1 MAHITRFGSGFVQKA
16 LFTDVKIHATITAI
30 NNIHNLLAFTNVTFT
45 NFWFW
50 RLQHNAQV
58 MVRGVMTGKLL
69 CKEAF
74 LAEVHIARFA
84 VEQVSNNR
92 VHFTMIASLAM
103 KKQPTFNFRYL
114 NSNYFMIF
122 LMGELLWNSP
132 RVETIFTQIET
143 LAVLTMK
150 SEATNW
156 ITQAAITL
164 KILVLQHFKRH
175 IL

>member
-1 MAHITRFGSGFVQKA
+1 MLHLQTFGFGGCSTMHKSWSEVWWRANFSAKKHFWPAHFS
-16 LFTDVKIHATITAI
+16 
-30 NNIHNLLAFTNVTFT
+30 
-45 NFWFW
+45 
-50 RLQHNAQV
+50 NACMPWV
-58 MVRGVMTGKLL
+58 LT
-69 CKEAF
+69 
-74 LAEVHIARFA
+74 EVHIARFA

-103 KKQPTFNFRYL
+103 KKQPTFNFRYLCGLNNICWTTPSKESDANL

-156 ITQAAITL
+156 ITQAAITYP
-164 KILVLQHFKRH
+164 VVRR
-175 IL
+175 